1 MFTITIIAL
10 FNSCAKPT
18 IFSSCSVT
26 PSVASIIKIHTSA
39 LSTAASVLITEYL
52 SISSLTLLFLLR
64 PAVSINVN
72 LPNSHSILLSIAS
85 LVVPAISDT
94 INLSSPNN
102 LFIKDDFPTLGLPII
117 AIFMSSSSS
126 SFAAIES
133 KCSTT
138 ISSISPSPFPCPA
151 DTATGS
157 PIPKL

>member
-1 MFTITIIAL
+1 M
-10 FNSCAKPT
+10 FNSCANPI

-26 PSVASIIKIHTSA
+26 PSVASIIKIQTSA
-39 LSTAASVLITEYL
+39 LSTAARVLITEYL

-72 LPNSHSILLSIAS
+72 LPNSLSILLSIAS

-102 LFIKDDFPTLGLPII
+102 LFINEDLPTLGLPII
-117 AIFMSSSSS
+117 AIFISSSSS
-126 SFAAIES
+126 SIEAIES
-133 KCSTT
+133 KCETT
-138 ISSISPSPFPCPA
+138 ISSISPRPLPWPA
-151 DTATGS
+151 DIATGS